1 MGWVEC
7 LAVKRHLLLVEF
19 FLSKLHLF
27 QRSPHQI
34 WLLLFPILFVWT
46 DYYLSGLF
54 TQMKKSAEIFLL
66 TCLVQTTP
74 PPSSLSCA
82 GYTTAANRAAAPE
95 DREYCSAAEVQLPL
109 FSSTTVKTFKKA
121 IAEEL
126 SVLIERWPV
135 WSAGLILATVVKS
148 SRFSKLPQKLIQRF
162 RRKKKSEILERQ

>member
-27 QRSPHQI
+27 QRLPHQI

-54 TQMKKSAEIFLL
+54 TQMNKSAEIVLL

-74 PPSSLSCA
+74 SPSSLSCA
-82 GYTTAANRAAAPE
+82 GHTTAANRGAAPE

-109 FSSTTVKTFKKA
+109 FSSTTVKTFKK
-121 IAEEL
+121 
-126 SVLIERWPV
+126 SNSR
-135 WSAGLILATVVKS
+135 GTVCAYWEVAS
-148 SRFSKLPQKLIQRF
+148 MISRFNSSHCGYVFQVFQAATETHTKI
-162 RRKKKSEILERQ
+162 